1 MPKIIING
9 KEIEFEKGMTVL
21 QACELADVEI
31 PRFCYHEKLSIAGNC
46 RMCLVE
52 LEKSPKPIASCAM
65 PAAEGMNIKTN
76 THLVEKARK
85 GVMEFLLA
93 NHPLDCPVCD
103 QGGECD
109 LQDQSMYYGVDK
121 SRFIENKR
129 QVKEKYM
136 GPLIKTQ
143 MTRCIHCTRCVR
155 FATEV
160 AGVPEIGA
168 IGRGENMEITTYLE
182 KAMESELSANVID
195 LCPVGALT
203 SKPYAFE
210 ARPWELKKTES
221 IDVMDAVG
229 SNIRIDTYNW
239 EVKRILP
246 RLNNDINE
254 EWISDKT
261 RYSCDGLLK
270 QRLDVPYIKK
280 DNKLQKSNWDE
291 AITLLADKIQSIN
304 PNEIGGHIGDMVNM
318 ENALSFKKLFAI
330 LKSKNLEFREKKF
343 YINSSEKI
351 NYIFNSSIKGIEESD
366 LILLI
371 GSNPRHEATMLNA
384 RIRKTFVKK
393 RIPIFSIGDP
403 GELTYDYTVIGNT
416 TDDLKKILDNEHE
429 FSKKLSSSNKPII
442 IIGESALELESG
454 KYIVEEVKNFLK
466 NNNFISKEWNAF
478 NFLAQNASTVGLID
492 LKVLSKEDEEKNSFF
507 EKLNKNQFK
516 LLYLLGSDNLDIKK
530 DNEFIVYQGS
540 HGDRGAEIA
549 DLVLPSAAFTEQNGL
564 FENLEG
570 RVQESKKASY
580 PIGEALEDWKIFNLI
595 LKKLGKFNDLSKFD
609 SLRKEVLNLIP
620 NFTKLNELPNF
631 EEAQEVNTSSEFI
644 SESVNIKNLDYFYT
658 NSISR
663 ASKTMSE
670 CRQIKQKLKKQ
681 EHKYMI
687 EYLQILGQEVYKIVF
702 LLVPILVSVAMI
714 VWLDRRVWGLVQ
726 KRRGP
731 NVVGP
736 FGLFQTLADAL
747 KYIFK
752 EIIIPASANKVVFI
766 LAPIVTM
773 TLALVAWAVI
783 PMSEELVLSDINVG
797 ILYLFAVSSLGV
809 YGIIMGGW
817 ASNSKYPFLG
827 AIRSAAQMVSYEVS
841 IGIIIINVLL
851 CVGSLNLNDIVIAQ
865 KNLWY
870 VIPLFPMFVI
880 FFISA
885 LAETNRPPFD
895 LPEAEAELVAGYQ
908 TEYSGMMYAMFWLG
922 EYANI
927 LLMCAMGSILFLGGW
942 LPIMDVY
949 PLNIIPAPIW
959 MISKILFLFLLFA
972 LIKAIVPRYRYDQLM
987 RLGWKIFLPFSLIY
1001 LVFTASFLFYF
1012 DKLPKVNF

>member
-1 MPKIIING
+1 MPKITING
-9 KEIEFEKGMTVL
+9 KEIEFENGMTVL

-52 LEKSPKPIASCAM
+52 MEKSPKPIASCAM

-76 THLVEKARK
+76 TAFVEKARK

-229 SNIRIDTYNW
+229 SNIRVDTYNW

-280 DNKLQKSNWDE
+280 NNKLQKSSWDE
-291 AITLLADKIQSIN
+291 AIELLVNKIKSCE
-304 PNEIGGHIGDMVNM
+304 PHEIGGHIGDLVNL
-318 ENALSFKKLFAI
+318 ENSLGFKKLFSA
-330 LKSKNLEFREKKF
+330 LKVKDLEFREREF

-351 NYIFNSSIKGIEESD
+351 NYLFNSSIKGIEQSD

-371 GSNPRHEATMLNA
+371 GKIFAQ
-384 RIRKTFVKK
+384 K

-403 GELTYDYTVIGNT
+403 GDLTYEYTKIGNK
-416 TDDLKKILDNEHE
+416 TDDLKDIINEKGE
-429 FSKKLSSSNKPII
+429 FYNKLSSAKKPII
-442 IIGESALELESG
+442 IIGESALELKSG
-454 KYIVEEVKNFLK
+454 KFILEELKNFLIK
-466 NNNFISKEWNAF
+466 KSLITKEWNAL
-478 NFLAQNASTVGLID
+478 NFLSQNASTVGLID
-492 LKVLSKEDEEKNSFF
+492 LKILSKEQEKESSFF
-507 EKLNKNQFK
+507 KKLKDNKFK
-516 LLYLLGSDNLDIKK
+516 LIYLLGSDNLELKK
-530 DNEFIVYQGS
+530 NQEFIIYQGS
-540 HGDRGAEIA
+540 HGDKGAEIA
-549 DLVLPSAAFTEQNGL
+549 DLVLPSAAYTEQNGL
-564 FENLEG
+564 YENLEG
-570 RVQESKKASY
+570 RVQECKKASY

-595 LKKLGKFNDLSKFD
+595 IKKTGMSHDLLNFEK
-609 SLRKEVLNLIP
+609 LRKEVLNLIP
-620 NFTKLNELPNF
+620 NFTKLNNLPSFNESKINQNKSDF
-631 EEAQEVNTSSEFI
+631 FSEQI
-644 SESVNIKNLDYFYT
+644 DIKELDYFYS

-670 CRQIKQKLKKQ
+670 CRQIKQNLKKT
-681 EHKYMI
+681 
-687 EYLQILGQEVYKIVF
+687 G
-702 LLVPILVSVAMI
+702 
-714 VWLDRRVWGLVQ
+714 
-726 KRRGP
+726 
-731 NVVGP
+731 
-736 FGLFQTLADAL
+736 
-747 KYIFK
+747 
-752 EIIIPASANKVVFI
+752 
-766 LAPIVTM
+766 
-773 TLALVAWAVI
+773 
-783 PMSEELVLSDINVG
+783 
-797 ILYLFAVSSLGV
+797 
-809 YGIIMGGW
+809 
-817 ASNSKYPFLG
+817 
-827 AIRSAAQMVSYEVS
+827 
-841 IGIIIINVLL
+841 
-851 CVGSLNLNDIVIAQ
+851 
-865 KNLWY
+865 
-870 VIPLFPMFVI
+870 
-880 FFISA
+880 
-885 LAETNRPPFD
+885 TNNR
-895 LPEAEAELVAGYQ
+895 
-908 TEYSGMMYAMFWLG
+908 
-922 EYANI
+922 
-927 LLMCAMGSILFLGGW
+927 
-942 LPIMDVY
+942 
-949 PLNIIPAPIW
+949 
-959 MISKILFLFLLFA
+959 
-972 LIKAIVPRYRYDQLM
+972 
-987 RLGWKIFLPFSLIY
+987 
-1001 LVFTASFLFYF
+1001 
-1012 DKLPKVNF
+1012 